1 MMPNVGATTLTRP
14 FGATSPVKGEVE
26 RATPHITSPL
36 AGEVGRVSVR
46 VRGESLRFPSEC
58 TNIARNCKQSL
69 AAQHPNGRPT

>member
-14 FGATSPVKGEVE
+14 FEATSPVKGEVE
-26 RATPHITSPL
+26 RAPPHITSPL
-36 AGEVGRVSVR
+36 AGEVASKGR
-46 VRGESLRFPSEC
+46 VRGEPLRFPSEC